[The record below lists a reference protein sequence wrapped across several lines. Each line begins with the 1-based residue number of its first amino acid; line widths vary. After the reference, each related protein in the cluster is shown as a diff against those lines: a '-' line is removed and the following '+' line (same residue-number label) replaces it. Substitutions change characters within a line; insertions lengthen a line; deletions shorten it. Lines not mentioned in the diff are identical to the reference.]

1 MKAKYYPEDD
11 LLVLRFSDRPYNHAE
26 KIGMFVVHYAKD
38 NEAVLMEILNASEFI
53 KEAAEALPYPTLNK
67 ILHLQAA

>member
-38 NEAVLMEILNASEFI
+38 NEAVLMEILNA
-53 KEAAEALPYPTLNK
+53 
-67 ILHLQAA
+67 